1 MTTAAERDREDEAAV
16 LLALRGLRTGLT
28 MAALA
33 RVADMP
39 LAVAETTI
47 ERLIQRSAL
56 SVSTV
61 PVPTRGNPTYVYA
74 IAEPQQHAR
83 AT

>member
-28 MAALA
+28 LAALS

-39 LAVAETTI
+39 VAVAETTI
-47 ERLIQRSAL
+47 ARLVRRSAL

-61 PVPTRGNPTYVYA
+61 PTRGKPTYVYA
-74 IAEPQQHAR
+74 IAEPKENAR
-83 AT
+83 

>member
-28 MAALA
+28 MAALS

-39 LAVAETTI
+39 VAVAETTI
-47 ERLIQRSAL
+47 ARLIRRGAV

-61 PVPTRGNPTYVYA
+61 PVPTRGTPTYVYA
-74 IAEPQQHAR
+74 IAEPTKNAC

>member
-1 MTTAAERDREDEAAV
+1 MTTASDRDREDEAAV

-28 MAALA
+28 LAALS

-39 LAVAETTI
+39 VAVAETTI
-47 ERLIQRSAL
+47 ARLVKRSAL
-56 SVSTV
+56 SVSTM
-61 PVPTRGNPTYVYA
+61 PVRTRGKPTYVYA
-74 IAEPQQHAR
+74 IAEPQKHAR